1 MNYNLILNKT
11 VMRTSLTVCAIAL
24 SSQLLCA
31 EGVWG
36 QSLKENN
43 ITYVVKQASVSD
55 VFEQLTRT
63 TGFNFF
69 YDESVLKDL
78 KHVSVQVK
86 DGSIDTILNEL
97 SRQTGLAFKKINN
110 TISVSKPHT
119 HTASQIITQNVKKLT
134 GQILDNHGEPIIGA
148 NVLVKGTTSGTIT
161 DIDGN
166 FSLEVPQSGTL
177 LISYIG
183 YLTKEM
189 PIGKQSS
196 LKITL
201 LEDTQSLDEVV
212 VVGYGA
218 QKKVNL
224 TGAIGTIDSKVLES
238 RPVMNST
245 SALQGTIPNLQI
257 TSNSGEPGTSATLNI
272 RGTTS
277 INGGSPLVLVD
288 GVEMNLDMINPSDI
302 ANVTVLKDAAA
313 SAIYGV
319 RAAYGVILVT
329 TKNAGTD
336 MRTTVSYSG
345 NVAFS
350 KPTVLP
356 EMVGSSWE
364 HAEFVNQAMTNAGL
378 DLMYSPETVQKM
390 KDYAANPQSN
400 PEYEVLN
407 GQMYYYGHSDWVDL
421 MLKKLTPS
429 HRHNVNISGGNEK
442 TKFYSSVGYLNQS
455 GMYKVGNDDYQRLN
469 TRLSVENQ
477 TTSWLKLGAKVLY
490 NYTSA
495 DKPHKYKDDVWQ
507 QMVFST
513 PTRMARTW
521 AADERYPN
529 LDQYAGKYFD
539 DQNPIS
545 LLEMGGRDQ
554 NKTHD
559 VWLTGS
565 ADFTFTK
572 DWRARVDFTYN
583 LNYDHNSAHRKRVD
597 MITNSFVET
606 EGNTNNNS
614 YAWTNNNKDYY
625 SFNAYTEYEH
635 TFAEK
640 HYVKGML
647 GFNQE
652 LTKYVTN
659 TATRQD
665 LISQTLPSLSLGTGM
680 QTVTEDGYE
689 WALRGGFF
697 RLNYIYDN
705 RYLVEVNGRYD
716 GTSRFPSDNRFVFLP
731 SFSVAWRVSEEA
743 FMESTRTW
751 LDNLKV
757 RASYGVLGNQ
767 LLTAEDWK
775 GNTKYYPYIPFM
787 SSGSADKWL
796 FTNTEKSLYIN
807 PAGLVSNSLTWEKA
821 STVNV
826 GLDVTLLKQKLD
838 LSFDWYQRT
847 TSDMLVK
854 VEYPEILGT
863 TAPPANMA
871 ALRTRGWEFS
881 VNWNDHIG
889 KDFTYSLGLVLSDS
903 QAEITKYTN
912 KNGTLSDHYVG
923 EKIGEIWGYETEGFY
938 QNEDDLANHADQS
951 KLGSNWDMGD
961 IMYKDLNGD
970 DKIDNGSNTLED
982 HGDLKVIGNTTPR
995 YQYGITANMTYK
1007 NVYLNIFFQGIGK
1020 RDYWPSSQPFWPVAT
1035 QYYNTQKWFVT
1046 DSWSEDNRDAYFPRP
1061 IARETKNQQKQTK
1074 YLQDA
1079 SYCRLKNL
1087 SVGYDFPMT
1096 WTNFLHL
1103 SKASIYFSAENLFE
1117 FTNVK
1122 GAYDPEAAGK
1132 NGTMVYP
1139 FQRTYSFGLNVTF

>member
-1 MNYNLILNKT
+1 MNNNLIFNKT

-31 EGVWG
+31 EGVMG
-36 QSLKENN
+36 QSLKEND
-43 ITYVVKQASVSD
+43 ITYVVKQMSVSD
-55 VFEQLTRT
+55 AFDQLSKA

-69 YDESVLKDL
+69 YDESVLKGL
-78 KHVSVQVK
+78 KNVSLQIK
-86 DGSIDTILNEL
+86 EGSIDVILNEL
-97 SRQTGLAFKKINN
+97 SRQTGLSFKKINN
-110 TISVSKPHT
+110 TISVSKPQT
-119 HTASQIITQNVKKLT
+119 RTISQSVAQSSKKLT
-134 GQILDNHGEPIIGA
+134 GQIIDNHGEPVIGA
-148 NVLVKGTTSGTIT
+148 NVLVKGTTNGTIT

-166 FSLEVPQSGTL
+166 FSLEVPQNGTL
-177 LISYIG
+177 VVSYIG

-189 PIGKQSS
+189 PIGKQNT
-196 LKITL
+196 LKVTL
-201 LEDTQSLDEVV
+201 VEDTQALDEVV

-224 TGAIGTIDSKVLES
+224 TGAVGTIDSKVLES
-238 RPVMNST
+238 RPIMNST

-257 TSNSGEPGTSATLNI
+257 TSSSGEPGSSASLNI

-329 TKNAGTD
+329 TKNAGSD
-336 MRTTVSYSG
+336 LRTTVSYSG

-356 EMVGSSWE
+356 EMVNSSWE
-364 HAEFVNQAMTNAGL
+364 HAEFVNRAMTNAGL

-390 KDYAANPQSN
+390 KDYDANPQSN

-455 GMYKVGNDDYQRLN
+455 GMYKVGSDDFQRLN

-477 TTSWLKLGAKVLY
+477 TTPWLKLGAKVLY

-507 QMVFST
+507 QMVFSS
-513 PTRMARTW
+513 PTRMSRPW
-521 AADERYPN
+521 AADSRYPE
-529 LDQYAGKYFD
+529 LDQYEGKYFD

-545 LLEMGGRDQ
+545 LLEMGGRDI

-606 EGNTNNNS
+606 EGNTNNNDFS
-614 YAWTNNNKDYY
+614 WTNNNKDYY

-635 TFAEK
+635 TFGEK

-652 LTKYVTN
+652 LTKYMTSK
-659 TATRQD
+659 ATRQD

-680 QTVTEDGYE
+680 QTVSEDGYE

-705 RYLVEVNGRYD
+705 RYLIEVNGRYD

-731 SFSVAWRVSEEA
+731 SFSAAWRISEEA
-743 FMESTRTW
+743 FMESTRSW
-751 LDNLKV
+751 MDNLKV
-757 RASYGVLGNQ
+757 RASYGILGNQ
-767 LLTAEDWK
+767 LLTADDWK

-821 STVNV
+821 ATVNV
-826 GLDVTLLKQKLD
+826 GLDATFLQQKLD
-838 LSFDWYQRT
+838 VSFDWYQRT

-871 ALRTRGWEFS
+871 ALRTRGWELS
-881 VNWNDHIG
+881 LNWNDRIG
-889 KDFTYSLGLVLSDS
+889 KDFTYGLGLILSDS

-938 QNEDDLANHADQS
+938 QTEDDLANHADQS
-951 KLGSNWDMGD
+951 KLGSNWGLGD
-961 IMYKDLNGD
+961 IMYKDLDGD
-970 DKIDNGSNTLED
+970 DVIDNGSNTLDD

-1007 NVYLNIFFQGIGK
+1007 NVYMNIFFQGIGK

-1061 IARETKNQQKQTK
+1061 IARESKNQQKQSK

-1087 SVGYDFPMT
+1087 SVGYDFPTT
-1096 WTNFLHL
+1096 WLSFIRV

>member
-1 MNYNLILNKT
+1 MNYNLKLNKT
-11 VMRTSLTVCAIAL
+11 VMRTSLTVCTIAL

-31 EGVWG
+31 EGAFG
-36 QSLKENN
+36 QSLKEND
-43 ITYVVKQASVSD
+43 ITYVVKQTSVSE
-55 VFEQLTRT
+55 VFEQLSKM

-69 YDESVLKDL
+69 YDESVLKGL
-78 KHVSVQVK
+78 KSVSVKVN
-86 DGSIDTILNEL
+86 DASIDTILNEL
-97 SRQTGLAFKKINN
+97 SRQTGLSFKKINN
-110 TISVSKPHT
+110 TISVSKPQVNMVPQSI
-119 HTASQIITQNVKKLT
+119 AQDSKKLT
-134 GQILDNHGEPIIGA
+134 GQILDNHGEPVIGA
-148 NVLVKGTTSGTIT
+148 NVIVKGTTSGTIT

-177 LISYIG
+177 IVSYIG

-189 PIGKQSS
+189 PIGKQNN

-201 LEDTQSLDEVV
+201 LEDTQALDEVV

-224 TGAIGTIDSKVLES
+224 TGAVGTIDSKVLES
-238 RPVMNST
+238 RPIMNST

-336 MRTTVSYSG
+336 MKTTVSYSG

-356 EMVGSSWE
+356 DMVESSWE
-364 HAEFVNQAMTNAGL
+364 HAEFVNRATTNAGL

-390 KDYAANPQSN
+390 KDYAADPQNN

-407 GQMYYYGHSDWVDL
+407 GSMYYYGHSDWVDL

-455 GMYKVGNDDYQRLN
+455 GMYKIGNDDYQRLN

-477 TTSWLKLGAKVLY
+477 TTPWLKLGAKVLY

-513 PTRMARTW
+513 PTRMARPW
-521 AADERYPN
+521 GVDSRYPE

-545 LLEMGGRDQ
+545 LLEMGGRDK

-583 LNYDHNSAHRKRVD
+583 LSYDHNSEHRKRVD

-614 YAWTNNNKDYY
+614 YAWKNNNKDYY

-652 LTKYVTN
+652 LTKYITS

-680 QTVTEDGYE
+680 QTVVEDGYE

-697 RLNYIYDN
+697 RLNYIYDD
-705 RYLVEVNGRYD
+705 RYLLEVNGRYD

-731 SFSVAWRVSEEA
+731 SFSAAWRISEEA

-751 LDNLKV
+751 LDNMKV
-757 RASYGVLGNQ
+757 RASYGILGNQ

-826 GLDVTLLKQKLD
+826 GLDMTFLQQKLD
-838 LSFDWYQRT
+838 VSFDWYQRT

-854 VEYPEILGT
+854 VEYPEVLGT

-871 ALRTRGWEFS
+871 ALRTRGWELS
-881 VNWNDHIG
+881 INWNDRIG
-889 KDFTYSLGLVLSDS
+889 KDFTYSLGLILSDS

-912 KNGTLSDHYVG
+912 KNGSLSDHYVG

-938 QNEDDLANHADQS
+938 QTESDLTSHADQA
-951 KLGSNWDMGD
+951 KLGSNWDLGD
-961 IMYKDLNGD
+961 IMYKDLNNDG
-970 DKIDNGSNTLED
+970 KIDNGSNTLAD

-995 YQYGITANMTYK
+995 YQYGITANLGYK
-1007 NVYLNIFFQGIGK
+1007 NIYMNIFFQGIGK

-1046 DSWSEDNRDAYFPRP
+1046 DSWSEDNRDAYFARP

-1087 SVGYDFPMT
+1087 SVGYDFPT
-1096 WTNFLHL
+1096 NWTNFLHL

>member
-31 EGVWG
+31 EGALA
-36 QSLKENN
+36 QSQKEND
-43 ITYVVKQASVSD
+43 ITYIVKRISVSNA
-55 VFEQLTRT
+55 FEQLSET

-69 YDESVLKDL
+69 YDESVLKGL
-78 KHVSVQVK
+78 KDVSIEIK
-86 DGSIDTILNEL
+86 EGSIDTILNEL
-97 SRQTGLAFKKINN
+97 SRQTGLSFKKINN
-110 TISVSKPHT
+110 TISVSKPQT
-119 HTASQIITQNVKKLT
+119 QSVSQSITQSSKKLI
-134 GQILDNHGEPIIGA
+134 GQILDHHGEPIIGA
-148 NVLVKGTTSGTIT
+148 NVLVKGTTNGTIT

-177 LISYIG
+177 IVSYIG

-189 PIGKQSS
+189 PIGKQNN
-196 LKITL
+196 LKVTL
-201 LEDTQSLDEVV
+201 VEDTQALEEVV

-224 TGAIGTIDSKVLES
+224 TGAVGTIDSKVLES
-238 RPVMNST
+238 RPIMSST

-329 TKNAGTD
+329 TKNAGND
-336 MRTTVSYSG
+336 MKTSVSYSG

-356 EMVGSSWE
+356 DMVGSSWE
-364 HAEFVNQAMTNAGL
+364 HAEFVNRAMTNAGL

-390 KDYAANPQSN
+390 KDYAANSQSN

-407 GQMYYYGHSDWVDL
+407 GTMYYYGNSDWVDL

-455 GMYKVGNDDYQRLN
+455 GMYKIGSDDFQRLN

-490 NYTSA
+490 NYTTA

-507 QMVFST
+507 QMVFSS
-513 PTRMARTW
+513 PTRMARPW
-521 AADERYPN
+521 EADSRYPE
-529 LDQYAGKYFD
+529 LDRYSGKYFD

-545 LLEMGGRDQ
+545 LLEMGGR
-554 NKTHD
+554 NKSKTHD

-583 LNYDHNSAHRKRVD
+583 LNYDHNSEHRKRVD

-614 YAWTNNNKDYY
+614 YSWINNNKDYY

-652 LTKYVTN
+652 LTKYMTS

-665 LISQTLPSLSLGTGM
+665 LISQSLPSLSLGTGM
-680 QTVTEDGYE
+680 QTVKEDGYE

-705 RYLVEVNGRYD
+705 RYLFEVNGRYD

-731 SFSVAWRVSEEA
+731 SFSVAWRISEEA

-757 RASYGVLGNQ
+757 RASYGILGNQ
-767 LLTAEDWK
+767 LLTADDWK

-787 SSGSADKWL
+787 SSGSADRWL

-807 PAGLVSNSLTWEKA
+807 PAGLVSNTLTWEKA
-821 STVNV
+821 ATVNV
-826 GLDVTLLKQKLD
+826 GLDVTLLQQKLD
-838 LSFDWYQRT
+838 MSFDWYQRT

-854 VEYPEILGT
+854 VEYPEVLGT

-871 ALRTRGWEFS
+871 ALRTRGWELS
-881 VNWNDHIG
+881 INWNDRIG
-889 KDFTYSLGLVLSDS
+889 KDFTYGLGLILSDS

-923 EKIGEIWGYETEGFY
+923 KKIGEIWGYETEGFY
-938 QNEDDLANHADQS
+938 QSEDDLVNHADQA
-951 KLGSNWDMGD
+951 KLGSNWAPGD

-970 DKIDNGSNTLED
+970 EKIDNGSNTLDD
-982 HGDLKVIGNTTPR
+982 HGDLKIIGNTTPR
-995 YQYGITANMTYK
+995 YQYGITANMSYK
-1007 NVYLNIFFQGIGK
+1007 NVYMNIFFQGVGK

-1046 DSWSEDNRDAYFPRP
+1046 DSWSEDNRDAYFARP

-1096 WTNFLHL
+1096 WLNFLHV

-1132 NGTMVYP
+1132 EGTMVYP